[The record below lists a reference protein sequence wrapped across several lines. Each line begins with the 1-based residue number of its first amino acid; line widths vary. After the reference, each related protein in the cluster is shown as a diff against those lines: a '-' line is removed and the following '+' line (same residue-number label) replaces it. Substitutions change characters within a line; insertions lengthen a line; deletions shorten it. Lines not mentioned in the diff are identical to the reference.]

1 MFTNGH
7 KQKIEK
13 KLLYNAMCYVNR
25 SFDVKLKYNHSMGIP
40 LVEKKR
46 NYRKCDGMAV
56 LKKKNVKISNNNK
69 NQKTMI

>member
-1 MFTNGH
+1 
-7 KQKIEK
+7 
-13 KLLYNAMCYVNR
+13 
-25 SFDVKLKYNHSMGIP
+25 MGIP

-56 LKKKNVKISNNNK
+56 LKKNVKISNNNK